1 MNKININFNNNIG
14 FKNLQTEQMSIE
26 GQYNSV
32 ELPYIYQ
39 QTTDPNKKTFKEKV
53 KQVDMMGIVYPWI
66 AHPLL
71 TLGTAATIAVGV
83 DKFSEACGGEYS
95 KSLVGKAAKLGD
107 DIANSSVVKSKPSQ
121 KVIGWW
127 KTGTKK
133 VSEKFKN
140 SDLINAIR
148 KTPSQAEWAIVKDE
162 TLNMR
167 QRMVHEFSGLSKT
180 LKLVEDGFVPL
191 SKLGLDKADNEF
203 LTQLFKDSKILEE
216 QASNAIQLKRLGKF
230 SDAEILNIVKGS
242 NATQRVKD
250 ETINLFGNGITK
262 EYLQQIDSKVITPK
276 DTLIVENACKNAK
289 NVRIGDGNLKWLG
302 KVQPFERKITCSEL
316 YNRLHSMGSGA
327 KTKTGKSMAKF
338 LQKCHRGFT
347 FGGGKM
353 NALFFVAPFLVESIV
368 ATMKADRN
376 EKVGTAAH
384 GLVESVS
391 WVFTFPLAVQIMHH
405 LAGSQYAGMGEAK
418 VAQYRNLI
426 DNFNAKVKGNGFKSL
441 AEYKTAKKQLKQQL
455 KNLEAVKGQNL
466 LTKTCRKLGKFV
478 TLDLETIKSYR
489 GGTALE
495 NTLRKTPNFFKNVVG
510 VPMRFAIWAGI
521 SMGVLDAALNKGT
534 KLLFGNYHDRFKE
547 EEHENAKKE
556 QKKFLHEDLQNR
568 LYEAQA
574 KKLMPQ
580 PEFMENPE
588 LVQSVEQPV
597 ISQPLF
603 IKEDA
608 KVKEPTMDNEQI
620 QQAKVAEKPI
630 FVEQN
635 TPKFT
640 TEENIKQKPAYT
652 YIPNQD
658 PNPEIFSNN
667 KTVEKRDNYTYIPSS
682 ENVLSNGTEVRKY
695 IPSQAP
701 AKFTKTFDN
710 SGLEAAL
717 RRADRAEQKAIQT
730 LAGKFDNAY

>member
-1 MNKININFNNNIG
+1 MNKINLNLNNNIG
-14 FKNLQTEQMSIE
+14 FRNLPAEQIQTE
-26 GQYNSV
+26 GQYDNV
-32 ELPYIYQ
+32 PLPYIYQ
-39 QTTDPNKKTFKEKV
+39 PTVDPNQKTFKEKV

-127 KTGTKK
+127 KTGSKK

-167 QRMVHEFSGLSKT
+167 QRMVHEFSGMTRT

-262 EYLQQIDSKVITPK
+262 EYLQQIDSKVITPR

-368 ATMKADRN
+368 ATMKADKN

-384 GLVESVS
+384 GLIESIS

-405 LAGSQYAGMGEAK
+405 LAGSQYAGMGKAK
-418 VAQYRNLI
+418 VAEYRNLI
-426 DNFNAKVKGNGFKSL
+426 NQFNDKVKGNKFASMS
-441 AEYKTAKKQLKQQL
+441 EYKAARKQLKLQL
-455 KNLEAVKGQNL
+455 KELEKVKGQNL
-466 LTKTCRKLGKFV
+466 LTKISRKLGKFV
-478 TLDLETIKSYR
+478 TLDLETIKSFR
-489 GGTALE
+489 GGSALE
-495 NTLRKTPNFFKNVVG
+495 NTVRKIPNFFKNVVG

-521 SMGVLDAALNKGT
+521 SMGVLDVAINKGV
-534 KLLFGNYHDRFKE
+534 KLIFGNYHDRFKA

-568 LYEAQA
+568 LHAANY
-574 KKLMPQ
+574 KKLNTPPEVIENPVMAQNTEEPVLNQATAVKDEPIMQQ
-580 PEFMENPE
+580 PITMENP
-588 LVQSVEQPV
+588 LAVEQKVPE
-597 ISQPLF
+597 
-603 IKEDA
+603 IKETSS
-608 KVKEPTMDNEQI
+608 VKPQPT
-620 QQAKVAEKPI
+620 
-630 FVEQN
+630 
-635 TPKFT
+635 
-640 TEENIKQKPAYT
+640 YT
-652 YIPNQD
+652 YIPSQD
-658 PNPEIFSNN
+658 PNPEIFANK

-682 ENVLSNGTEVRKY
+682 ENLLNKNGGQVRKY
-695 IPSQAP
+695 IPSQTA

-717 RRADRAEQKAIQT
+717 RRADRAEQKAIET
-730 LAGKFDNAY
+730 LAGNFGGY

>member
-1 MNKININFNNNIG
+1 MNKINMRFNNNIG
-14 FKNLQTEQMSIE
+14 FKNQQVEQVPLE
-26 GQYNSV
+26 GQYSNV

-39 QTTDPNKKTFKEKV
+39 PTTDPNQKTFKEKV
-53 KQVDMMGIVYPWI
+53 KKVDMMGIVYPWL
-66 AHPLL
+66 AHPVL

-95 KSLVGKAAKLGD
+95 KSLVGKTAKLGD
-107 DIANSSVVKSKPSQ
+107 DFANSKFVKSKPMQ
-121 KVIGWW
+121 AVIGWW
-127 KTGTKK
+127 KKGSQK

-162 TLNMR
+162 TLTMR
-167 QRMVHEFSGLSKT
+167 QRMVHEFSSMTKT
-180 LKLVEDGFVPL
+180 LKLAEDGFVPL

-203 LTQLFKDSKILEE
+203 LAKLFKDSNILEE
-216 QASNAIQLKRLGKF
+216 QASNAIQLKRLGRY
-230 SDAEILNIVKGS
+230 SDNEILNIVRSS

-250 ETINLFGNGITK
+250 ETLSLFGNGITK
-262 EYLQQIDSKVITPK
+262 EYLKQIDSKVITPK

-289 NVRIGDGNLKWLG
+289 NIRIGDGNLKWLG

-327 KTKTGKSMAKF
+327 KTKTGKTFSKF

-353 NALFFVAPFLVESIV
+353 NALFFVAPFMVESIV
-368 ATMKADRN
+368 ATMKADKN

-384 GLVESVS
+384 GLIESVS

-405 LAGSQYAGMGEAK
+405 LAGSQYAGMGETK
-418 VAQYRNLI
+418 VQALRDKINSFNQKVI
-426 DNFNAKVKGNGFKSL
+426 DNK
-441 AEYKTAKKQLKQQL
+441 YKTFKDYSDAKKLLK
-455 KNLEAVKGQNL
+455 KEIKELEKVDGQNL
-466 LTKTCRKLGKFV
+466 LTKISRKLGKFV
-478 TLDLETIKSYR
+478 TLDLETIKPFS
-489 GGTALE
+489 GGNTLE
-495 NTLRKTPNFFKNVVG
+495 NTLRKLPNFGKNVIG

-534 KLLFGNYHDRFKE
+534 KLLFGNYYDRFKA

-574 KKLMPQ
+574 RKLMPQ
-580 PEFMENPE
+580 TDIIENPE
-588 LVQSVEQPV
+588 AEQDFEQPSFSKPPFV
-597 ISQPLF
+597 EENPV
-603 IKEDA
+603 A
-608 KVKEPTMDNEQI
+608 KEPSNVEEEVLQTRPLDNSNFV
-620 QQAKVAEKPI
+620 QQKFPEVKKVES
-630 FVEQN
+630 V
-635 TPKFT
+635 
-640 TEENIKQKPAYT
+640 KQEPAYT
-652 YIPNQD
+652 YIPSQN
-658 PNPEIFSNN
+658 PNPEIFANN

-682 ENVLSNGTEVRKY
+682 ENVLKKENEIRKY
-695 IPSQAP
+695 IPSQTSAN
-701 AKFTKTFDN
+701 FTKTFDN

-730 LAGKFDNAY
+730 LAGNFNNI